1 MNTEDPQLGLL
12 VGLLI
17 FLIFASAYFSSSE
30 TAMMSLNRYR
40 MKHLQRT
47 GHAGA
52 RRASKLLETPDRLI
66 GIILIG
72 NNFVNILA
80 ASIAT
85 SIAIALFGGPEPLI
99 TTGVLTM
106 VILIFSEVTPKT
118 IAALYPEKVAYP
130 SSYLLTLL
138 LKLLY
143 PFVWIVNVI
152 SNRLVG
158 LLGFQSDAGDS
169 HQLNKEELRTV
180 VYESA
185 ERLPQRR
192 HGMLLS
198 ILDLEKVTVNDILVP
213 RHEVAGIDLDD
224 DLNVI
229 LDQIGSTQHT
239 RLPVFKG
246 DIDNI
251 VGLLHMRSVSRLLRL
266 ENINKA
272 VLIQE
277 TTEPY
282 YVPES
287 TPLHTQL
294 FSFQKHKKRMA
305 VVVDE
310 YGAVKG
316 IVTLE
321 DILEEIV
328 GEFTTDMATSSR
340 DIHPQGD
347 GSFLIDG
354 GATIRD
360 INKVLDWEL
369 STEEAKTLNGLI
381 MELLESIPDSSICL
395 KVGDYFAEILQV
407 KDNMIR
413 TVRMWEQRTTDE
425 PAEELQESKESK
437 ESKGLQESREQSEG
451 EEQGMDPPV
460 EDPQP

>member
-1 MNTEDPQLGLL
+1 MNNDDTQVGLL
-12 VGLLI
+12 IGLLI

-47 GHAGA
+47 GHTGA
-52 RRASKLLETPDRLI
+52 RRASRLLESPDRLI
-66 GIILIG
+66 GVILIG

-85 SIAIALFGGPEPLI
+85 SLAIALFGRPEPLI
-99 TTGVLTM
+99 TTGVLTL
-106 VILIFSEVTPKT
+106 VILIFAEVTPKT
-118 IAALYPEKVAYP
+118 VAALYPERIAYP
-130 SSYLLTLL
+130 SSYLLTFL
-138 LKLLY
+138 LKVLY
-143 PFVWIVNVI
+143 PIVVAVNVI
-152 SNRLVG
+152 SNRLVV
-158 LLGFQSDAGDS
+158 LLGFQPSPGDS
-169 HQLNKEELRTV
+169 HQLSQEELRTV

-185 ERLPQRR
+185 ERLPRRR
-192 HGMLLS
+192 HGMLLN

-213 RHEVAGIDLDD
+213 RNEVMGLNLDD
-224 DLNVI
+224 DMPTI

-251 VGLLHMRSVSRLLRL
+251 VGLLHMRSVSKLLKL

-272 VLIQE
+272 ALIQE
-277 TTEPY
+277 TNEPY

-294 FSFQKHKKRMA
+294 FNFQKHKKRLA

-328 GEFTTDMATSSR
+328 GEFTTDLATSSR

-347 GSFLIDG
+347 GTFLIDG

-360 INKVLDWEL
+360 INKLL
-369 STEEAKTLNGLI
+369 SWDLSSGEAKTLNGLI
-381 MELLESIPDSSICL
+381 MELLESIPESSVCL
-395 KVGDYFAEILQV
+395 KIDRYYAEILQV

-413 TVRMWEQRTTDE
+413 TVKMWE
-425 PAEELQESKESK
+425 ESVAS
-437 ESKGLQESREQSEG
+437 
-451 EEQGMDPPV
+451 DPEV
-460 EDPQP
+460 DG